1 MAESLPR
8 NAEKAPAK
16 KVAPFEARLKMTNFV
31 IFDRVDRIPDVRW

>member
-31 IFDRVDRIPDVRW
+31 IFDTVDRIPDVWW